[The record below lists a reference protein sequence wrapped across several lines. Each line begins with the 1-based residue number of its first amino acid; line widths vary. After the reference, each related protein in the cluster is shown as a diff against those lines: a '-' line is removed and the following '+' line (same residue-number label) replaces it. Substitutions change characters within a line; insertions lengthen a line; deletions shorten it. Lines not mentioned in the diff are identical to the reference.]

1 MATDGS
7 ARTERPFVHR
17 PDAVELHQPCHAL
30 FTTGDIFPSQLLR
43 NARTAVTVAAVG
55 KHPRDLHQQLLV
67 GLGARARHWL
77 APTIVTATGHAQG
90 GAEVLNCK
98 LPCHL
103 FYHGIPFCR
112 GSAESM
118 PRDFFKISLCWRR
131 LSTSF
136 LSRMF
141 SCSSTVRLIWIAL
154 GLAVSG
160 WSPLRRAWRFQL
172 ISDVSETPSSSAN
185 THTGLSLVTKRRTAS
200 CLNSRVYLFLL
211 LLIIATFQ
219 LLGPTVHSIGGGSP
233 ENHQATN
240 SKLEHRI
247 CVPFQL
253 NDQH

>member
-1 MATDGS
+1 MAAIRC

-30 FTTGDIFPSQLLR
+30 FSTGDVFPPQLLR
-43 NARTAVTVAAVG
+43 DARAAVTLAAVG
-55 KHPRDLHQQLLV
+55 KYPRYLRQQLLI
-67 GLGARARHWL
+67 GLGAGAWRML
-77 APTIVTATGHAQG
+77 APMIVTAARHGQG
-90 GAEVLNCK
+90 GTKVLNRK
-98 LPCHL
+98 LPCQL
-103 FYHGIPFCR
+103 FDHGIPFCR

-172 ISDVSETPSSSAN
+172 IKDVSETPSSSAS

-219 LLGPTVHSIGGGSP
+219 LLGPTVHPIGGGSACRLIGP
-233 ENHQATN
+233 W
-240 SKLEHRI
+240 SLEFLWCLEFGI
-247 CVPFQL
+247 WSFFG
-253 NDQH
+253 